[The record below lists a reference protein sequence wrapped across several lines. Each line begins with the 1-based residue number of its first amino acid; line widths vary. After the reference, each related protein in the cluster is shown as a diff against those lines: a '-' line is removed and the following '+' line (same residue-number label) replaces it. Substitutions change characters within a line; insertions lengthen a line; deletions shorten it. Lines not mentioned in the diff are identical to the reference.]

1 MFWSTDRSSRDRGVP
16 CTSAVV
22 VLLALSL
29 LGSDVDAQVLRGTV
43 RMRDDSIAVDGARVV
58 AEDRAG
64 NAIGNATTDEAGR
77 YFLRLSAKAG
87 APFRL
92 LVTRIGLRPT
102 MSDEF
107 TLALSDTV
115 NADIFVRVLP
125 EMLEEVSSTADPS
138 LNTRRFEYARR
149 RGWRVFDPATIE
161 SRRASSPGLNE
172 LLRSLG
178 APGLLVPQRPG
189 DCVKTTR
196 TGQCLAVVLDNV
208 LVSGGVHIN
217 PRDIYFLAIVGS
229 SDARL
234 EWGDRA
240 SYGALAIYTRMY
252 GDPRRP

>member
-1 MFWSTDRSSRDRGVP
+1 MFGSPKRLLLDRGVL

-22 VLLALSL
+22 VLSALSL
-29 LGSDVDAQVLRGTV
+29 LSSNVDAQVLRGTI
-43 RMRDDSIAVDGARVV
+43 RLRDEAVAIDGARVV
-58 AEDRAG
+58 AEDRSG
-64 NAIGNATTDEAGR
+64 KRIGEATTDEAGR
-77 YFLRLSAKAG
+77 YFLRIAGKVG

-102 MSDEF
+102 MSDEY
-107 TLALSDTV
+107 TLAPTDTID
-115 NADIFVRVLP
+115 ADIFVRELP
-125 EMLEEVSSTADPS
+125 PMLEEVSSTADPS
-138 LNTRRFEYARR
+138 LNTRRFEQARR
-149 RGWRVFDPATIE
+149 RGWRVFDPATVEARRE
-161 SRRASSPGLNE
+161 SALGLNE

-178 APGLLVPQRPG
+178 APGLIVPQTPG
-189 DCVKTTR
+189 DCIKTTR
-196 TGQCLAVVLDNV
+196 TGRCLAVVIDNV

-240 SYGALAIYTRMY
+240 AFGALAIYTRMY